1 MASRQSP
8 GLPTNRAA
16 DASTALRLLQPVLL
30 VALQALLLFL
40 PAGHLGWAGAWA
52 YLLLYTTMIVVNA
65 WGVLARRP
73 TLAFERSHP
82 GERVKPW
89 DRWLARA
96 LGNGSMLPLLVAG
109 FDRRCGWSAA
119 FPLAIQLAAAT
130 CVGLGYALTTW
141 ALACN
146 PFYSSVVR
154 IQRDR
159 GHTVVRAGPYA
170 YLRHPGY
177 LGLLAFTLATPLLL
191 GSLWALLPAAGVVGV
206 VIVRTALEDR
216 TLQEELPGY
225 DEYSRLVRFRLL
237 PGMW

>member
-1 MASRQSP
+1 
-8 GLPTNRAA
+8 
-16 DASTALRLLQPVLL
+16 
-30 VALQALLLFL
+30 
-40 PAGHLGWAGAWA
+40 
-52 YLLLYTTMIVVNA
+52 
-65 WGVLARRP
+65 
-73 TLAFERSHP
+73 
-82 GERVKPW
+82 
-89 DRWLARA
+89 
-96 LGNGSMLPLLVAG
+96 
-109 FDRRCGWSAA
+109 
-119 FPLAIQLAAAT
+119 
-130 CVGLGYALTTW
+130 
-141 ALACN
+141 
-146 PFYSSVVR
+146 VVR

-159 GHTVVRAGPYA
+159 GHTIVRAGPYA